1 MTDQETPEN
10 TAAVTPVRPKQA
22 SHRGRSVGPSVNSNK
37 EYEEI
42 PEFEPFMLM
51 PRGLPPLTGELI
63 LIARGNYF

>member
-10 TAAVTPVRPKQA
+10 TAMPETPAVPPVRPKQA
-22 SHRGRSVGPSVNSNK
+22 SHRGRRVGPGANSNK

-51 PRGLPPLTGELI
+51 PRGPPPLTGELA
-63 LIARGNYF
+63 LTA